1 MGPFPHDAPP
11 PDISEHNPMGTDGFE
26 FVEFC
31 HPKPEELDR
40 LFRTMGFSA
49 VAKHR
54 AKQVTLY
61 RQGDINFILNAEPN
75 SFAAKFADAHG
86 PSAPAMAFR
95 VVDARHAYDR
105 ALSLGAKPAQTSV
118 GPGELNIPAIEG
130 IGGLQIY
137 LVDRYGAKGSIY
149 DVDFEWLGEP
159 NPKPEGAGLYLH
171 RSPDPQRAS
180 RPDGR
185 MGRLV

>member
-1 MGPFPHDAPP
+1 
-11 PDISEHNPMGTDGFE
+11 MGTDGFE

-31 HPKPEELDR
+31 HPKPEELDG
-40 LFRTMGFSA
+40 LFKTMGFSA

-75 SFAAKFADAHG
+75 SFAAEVCRRSMARPRRRWRSASSMRATPMTVRCRLA
-86 PSAPAMAFR
+86 PSR
-95 VVDARHAYDR
+95 
-105 ALSLGAKPAQTSV
+105 SQTSV

-149 DVDFEWLGEP
+149 DVDFEWLAEP
-159 NPKPEGAGLYLH
+159 NPKPDGAGL
-171 RSPDPQRAS
+171 RSTS
-180 RPDGR
+180 II
-185 MGRLV
+185 